1 MYNIYFTYQLFIV
14 FLQRETIHQMD
25 YKNLEMLSWLV
36 AQFRRAGETGITFDQ
51 LIDKLVDEPNME
63 KILPKRTFHNY
74 LKELRNRFGI
84 KIECDNRLQHEV
96 GKKALSEE
104 NRRYR
109 YRLVEVPRSDSNPWI
124 MPFLMA
130 FETSAAMRQ
139 LQISEEN
146 KMYMYIDCKATG
158 VENVNILMDA
168 IRQQKSVDLYYHHPR
183 TGFAYHQELFEPRGL
198 VLKDYVWYVLG
209 HTRYRMET
217 IWPLYLLTGIKITDT
232 SYRPYTGFSPERF
245 WNSHKNLWQ
254 EHLSNSS
261 ASTGM
266 Y

>member
-1 MYNIYFTYQLFIV
+1 
-14 FLQRETIHQMD
+14 MD

-74 LKELRNRFGI
+74 LKELRDRFGI

-109 YRLVEVPRSDSNPWI
+109 YRLIEEPKSDSAPWT

-130 FETSAAMRQ
+130 FETSAVMRQ
-139 LQISEEN
+139 LQEAEVN
-146 KMYMYIDCKATG
+146 KQYIYIDNQQNGA
-158 VENVNILMDA
+158 ENVNILLDA
-168 IRQQKSVDLYYHHPR
+168 IRQQKCVDLYYHDPR
-183 TGFAYHQELFEPRGL
+183 TGFPYLQDDFCPLGL
-198 VLKDYVWYVLG
+198 VQKDYVWYVLG
-209 HTRYRMET
+209 ITNYRAER
-217 IWPLYLLTGIKITDT
+217 IWPLRLLTDIKIKDIK
-232 SYRPYTGFSPERF
+232 YRPVSGFSPDRF
-245 WNSHKNLWQ
+245 WKANKKLWM
-254 EHLSNSS
+254 ENIS
-261 ASTGM
+261 
-266 Y
+266 

>member
-1 MYNIYFTYQLFIV
+1 
-14 FLQRETIHQMD
+14 MD

-74 LKELRNRFGI
+74 LKELRDRFGI
-84 KIECDNRLQHEV
+84 KIECDSRLQHEV

-109 YRLVEVPRSDSNPWI
+109 YRLVEEPKSDSNPWS

-130 FETSAAMRQ
+130 FEASAAMRQ
-139 LQISEEN
+139 FQDSKED
-146 KMYMYIDCKATG
+146 KKYMYIDCKSTG

-168 IRQQKSVDLYYHHPR
+168 IRQQKCVDLYYHDPKNR
-183 TGFAYHQELFEPRGL
+183 FPYFQEHFEPRGL

-209 HTRYRMET
+209 HTNYRIEK
-217 IWPLYLLTGIKITDT
+217 IWPLNMLTDIKITDT
-232 SYRPYTGFSPERF
+232 MYRPAPGFSPDKF
-245 WNSHKNLWQ
+245 WKENKRLWM
-254 EHLSNSS
+254 EYLS
-261 ASTGM
+261 
-266 Y
+266 

>member
-1 MYNIYFTYQLFIV
+1 
-14 FLQRETIHQMD
+14 MD

-74 LKELRNRFGI
+74 LKELRDRFGI
-84 KIECDNRLQHEV
+84 KIECDSRLQHEV

-109 YRLVEVPRSDSNPWI
+109 YRLVEEPKSDSNPWT

-130 FETSAAMRQ
+130 FEASAAMRQ
-139 LQISEEN
+139 FQDSEED
-146 KMYMYIDCKATG
+146 KKYMYIDCKSTG

-168 IRQQKSVDLYYHHPR
+168 IRQQKCVDLYYHDPR
-183 TGFAYHQELFEPRGL
+183 TGFPYLQDVFCPLGL
-198 VLKDYVWYVLG
+198 VQKDYIWYVLG
-209 HTRYRMET
+209 VTNYRAER
-217 IWPLYLLTGIKITDT
+217 IWPLRLLTNIKINDIT
-232 SYRPYTGFSPERF
+232 YRPVSGFSPDMF
-245 WNSHKNLWQ
+245 WKANKKLWL
-254 EHLSNSS
+254 E
-261 ASTGM
+261 
-266 Y
+266 YF